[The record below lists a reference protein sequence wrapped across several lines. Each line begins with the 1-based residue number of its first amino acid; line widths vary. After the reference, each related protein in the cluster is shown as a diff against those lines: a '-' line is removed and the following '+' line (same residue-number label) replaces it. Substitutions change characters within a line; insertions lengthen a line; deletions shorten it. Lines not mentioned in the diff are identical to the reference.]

1 MEQYVKNED
10 GTVTDT
16 NNNLTWSA
24 TLGEDLT
31 FAEAESKVAELGN
44 GWRLPTVDELQLIV
58 DRTKCRPAANTEI
71 FPDTKNDW
79 YWTSSKC
86 AWDEAAARWGVH
98 FYYGDVHDSHMDGG
112 ACVRA
117 VRASQ

>member
-1 MEQYVKNED
+1 MEQFVKNDD

-16 NNNLTWSA
+16 KNNLIWSA

-31 FAEAESKVAELGN
+31 FSEAETRVAELGD

-58 DRTKCRPAANTEI
+58 DRNKCRPAANTEI

-79 YWTSSKC
+79 YWTSTAC
-86 AWDEAAARWGVH
+86 AWNSAARWVVD
-98 FYYGDVHDSHMDGG
+98 FDGG
-112 ACVRA
+112 NVRYNLQHYDACVRA
-117 VRASQ
+117 DRASQ

>member
-1 MEQYVKNED
+1 MEQFIKNED

-16 NNNLTWSA
+16 KNNLIWSK
-24 TLGEDLT
+24 TLAEDVT
-31 FAEAESKVAELGN
+31 HSDAEQAVAELGE

-58 DRTKCRPAANTEI
+58 DRTKYRPAANTDI

-79 YWTSSKC
+79 YWTSSEC
-86 AWDEAAARWGVH
+86 AWNSEARWVVYFNVGFVNDYLQN
-98 FYYGDVHDSHMDGG
+98 YY